1 MAIHNIIL
9 GQQFYKSDSEMWPM
23 NKGIPKVEG
32 KVQCSGEAEYVGDVY
47 LPPGGLHAAMLKA
60 TQANC
65 ELDVVDTSAALVS
78 SIISSIITNYWRISL
93 YS

>member
-1 MAIHNIIL
+1 MEIHNFIL

-78 SIISSIITNYWRISL
+78 S
-93 YS
+93 